1 MPITRTDEFKLKD
14 VRLAALAKAVAHPAR
29 VAILRTLA
37 RRSACVCG
45 EIVEVL
51 PIAQATVSQ
60 HLKELK
66 MAGLVEGT
74 VEGPSSCYC
83 LNKAAIDDLAVRM
96 NAFFDELRQGCE
108 KTSCSTKGSAK

>member
-1 MPITRTDEFKLKD
+1 MPITKTDQFRIKD
-14 VRLAALAKAVAHPAR
+14 ARLASVAKALAHPAR

-37 RRSACVCG
+37 KRNACVCG
-45 EIVEVL
+45 EIVEAL

-66 MAGLVEGT
+66 NAGLVEGT

-83 LNKAAIDDLAVRM
+83 LNKEAMNKLAGEM
-96 NAFFDELRQGCE
+96 NDFFDELGGGC
-108 KTSCSTKGSAK
+108 TTASCSTKGKSK

>member
-1 MPITRTDEFKLKD
+1 MPVIKLDEFKTKEI
-14 VRLAALAKAVAHPAR
+14 RLARWAKALAHPAR
-29 VAILRTLA
+29 VAILRTLS

-51 PIAQATVSQ
+51 PLAQATVSQ

-66 MAGLVEGT
+66 EAGLVTGT

-83 LNKAAIDDLAVRM
+83 LNSETITEVANEFDKL
-96 NAFFDELRQGCE
+96 FDEMKSGCTT
-108 KTSCSTKGSAK
+108 TSCATKARKG